1 MRPLVSEHIVS
12 VGMTPRHRLGDFMPT
27 IWPMEVENLH
37 DSQQLFAEA
46 SEWLHSN
53 VDVDKHNELWFYATG
68 AGQLYK
74 AFLNAWVSERMWET
88 HSVQL
93 VLKHHDF
100 SKEEENPLDNYT
112 DHPWY

>member
-1 MRPLVSEHIVS
+1 MERNILS
-12 VGMTPRHRLGDFMPT
+12 VAMTPRHGLGDHMPT

-46 SEWLHSN
+46 SLWLDSN
-53 VDVDKHNELWFYATG
+53 FDVDKHNEVWFYATG

-74 AFLNAWVSERMWET
+74 AFLNAWTRNHLVKVWEHT
-88 HSVQL
+88 DLQL
-93 VLKHHDF
+93 VLKHHDS
-100 SKEEENPLDNYT
+100 SKNSENFLDNYT